1 MDWPFPRVEEYLIQ
15 TVGRCMKPMHS
26 WDLTPKQA
34 VQLQKRLGP
43 RIRTDLPLPDPG
55 RIGGVDVGYSR
66 SLGLSVATVVVL
78 AFPSLELV
86 ESAVATTPTPFPYVP
101 GLLSFREL
109 PPILEALDRLSAA
122 PEMILV
128 DGHGRAHPRR
138 FGIACHLGLW
148 LRIPTI
154 GVGKTRLCGEY
165 EEPGLTKGSASPLR
179 DGSETLGVVLRT
191 RTRVRPVFVSVGYG
205 LPLEACV
212 NWTLAVTPR
221 YRIPEPVRQAHNLA
235 ARQTGNRPC

>member
-1 MDWPFPRVEEYLIQ
+1 
-15 TVGRCMKPMHS
+15 MKPLHS
-26 WDLTPKQA
+26 WDLTPKEA
-34 VQLQKRLGP
+34 VQLQKRLRS
-43 RIRTDLPLPDPG
+43 RIHTDLSLPDPE
-55 RIGGVDVGYSR
+55 RIAGVDVGYSR
-66 SLGLSVATVVVL
+66 RLGLSVATVAVL

-109 PPILEALDRLSAA
+109 PPILKALDRLSTP

-148 LRIPTI
+148 LGIPTV

-165 EEPGLTKGSASPLR
+165 EEPEIDQGVAQSSAGRSTNCWAWSCAPAP
-179 DGSETLGVVLRT
+179 E
-191 RTRVRPVFVSVGYG
+191 SV
-205 LPLEACV
+205 PSSSR
-212 NWTLAVTPR
+212 WD
-221 YRIPEPVRQAHNLA
+221 
-235 ARQTGNRPC
+235 TGCPWKPA

>member
-1 MDWPFPRVEEYLIQ
+1 
-15 TVGRCMKPMHS
+15 MKPLHS
-26 WDLTPKQA
+26 WDLTPKEA
-34 VQLQKRLGP
+34 VQLQKRLRS
-43 RIRTDLPLPDPG
+43 RIHTDLPLPAPEK
-55 RIGGVDVGYSR
+55 ITGVDVGYSR
-66 SLGLSVATVVVL
+66 PLGLSVATVAVL

-109 PPILEALDRLSAA
+109 PPILKALDRLSEP

-148 LRIPTI
+148 LGIPTI

-165 EEPGLTKGSASPLR
+165 EEPGSTKGSLSGLL
-179 DGSETLGVVLRT
+179 DGNELVGVVLRT
-191 RTRVRPVFVSVGYG
+191 RTGVRPVFVSVGYG
-205 LPLEACV
+205 MPLEACV
-212 NWTLAVTPR
+212 NWTRAVTPR
-221 YRIPEPVRQAHNLA
+221 YRLPEPIRQAHNLA
-235 ARQTGNRPC
+235 ARQTGNR

>member
-1 MDWPFPRVEEYLIQ
+1 
-15 TVGRCMKPMHS
+15 MKPLHS
-26 WDLTPKQA
+26 WDLTPKEA
-34 VQLQKRLGP
+34 VQLQKRLRP
-43 RIRTDLPLPDPG
+43 RIRTDLPMPDP
-55 RIGGVDVGYSR
+55 RTIAGVDVGYDR
-66 SLGLSVATVVVL
+66 SLGLSVATVAVL

-86 ESAVATTPTPFPYVP
+86 ESAFATTPTPFPYVP

-109 PPILEALDRLSAA
+109 PPILEALDRLSAP

-128 DGHGRAHPRR
+128 DGHGQAHPRR

-148 LRIPTI
+148 LRIPSV

-165 EEPGLTKGSASPLR
+165 EEPGLAKGSRTPLLE
-179 DGSETLGVVLRT
+179 GTELLGVVLRT

-221 YRIPEPVRQAHNLA
+221 YRIPEPIRQAHNLA
-235 ARQTGNRPC
+235 AGRTGNRP

>member
-1 MDWPFPRVEEYLIQ
+1 
-15 TVGRCMKPMHS
+15 MKPLHS
-26 WDLTPKQA
+26 WDLTPKEA
-34 VQLQKRLGP
+34 VQLQKRLRS
-43 RIRTDLPLPDPG
+43 RIQTDLPLPDPE
-55 RIGGVDVGYSR
+55 RIAGVDVGYSR
-66 SLGLSVATVVVL
+66 RLGLSVATVAVL

-109 PPILEALDRLSAA
+109 PPILQALDRLSAP
-122 PEMILV
+122 PELILA

-148 LRIPTI
+148 LKIPTI

-165 EEPGLTKGSASPLR
+165 EEPELTKGSLSPLL
-179 DGSETLGVVLRT
+179 DGHELLGVVLRT
-191 RTRVRPVFVSVGYG
+191 RTGVRPVFVSVGYG

-212 NWTLAVTPR
+212 NWTRAVTPR
-221 YRIPEPVRQAHNLA
+221 YRLPEPIRQAHNLA
-235 ARQTGNRPC
+235 ARQTGSR

>member
-1 MDWPFPRVEEYLIQ
+1 
-15 TVGRCMKPMHS
+15 MKPLHS
-26 WDLTPKQA
+26 WDVTPKEA
-34 VQLQKRLGP
+34 IQLQERLRS
-43 RIRTDLPLPDPG
+43 RIHTDLPLPDPG
-55 RIGGVDVGYSR
+55 TVAGVDVGYSR
-66 SLGLSVATVVVL
+66 SLGLSVATVAIL

-109 PPILEALDRLSAA
+109 PPILEALDRLSAP

-165 EEPGLTKGSASPLR
+165 EEPGLTKGSLTPLV
-179 DGSETLGVVLRT
+179 DGTELLGVVLRT

-205 LPLEACV
+205 LPREARV
-212 NWTLAVTPR
+212 IWARAVTPR
-221 YRIPEPVRQAHNLA
+221 YRLPEPIRQAHNLA
-235 ARQTGNRPC
+235 ARQTGNR

>member
-1 MDWPFPRVEEYLIQ
+1 M
-15 TVGRCMKPMHS
+15 
-26 WDLTPKQA
+26 
-34 VQLQKRLGP
+34 
-43 RIRTDLPLPDPG
+43 
-55 RIGGVDVGYSR
+55 
-66 SLGLSVATVVVL
+66 
-78 AFPSLELV
+78 
-86 ESAVATTPTPFPYVP
+86 ATTPTPFPYVP

-109 PPILEALDRLSAA
+109 PPILEALDQLSAP
-122 PEMILV
+122 PEIILV

-221 YRIPEPVRQAHNLA
+221 YRIPEPVRKPTTWRPGRPGTGRVRSLRGRND
-235 ARQTGNRPC
+235 RSEKVGNRGQIFSFWRCIVVLFAEKSGKYGPILPLSQ

>member
-1 MDWPFPRVEEYLIQ
+1 
-15 TVGRCMKPMHS
+15 MKPLHS
-26 WDLTPKQA
+26 WDLTPKEA
-34 VQLQKRLGP
+34 VQLQKRLRP
-43 RIRTDLPLPDPG
+43 RIRTDLPMPDP
-55 RIGGVDVGYSR
+55 RTIAGVDVGYDR
-66 SLGLSVATVVVL
+66 SLGLSVATVAVL

-86 ESAVATTPTPFPYVP
+86 ESAFATTPTPFPYVP

-109 PPILEALDRLSAA
+109 PPILEALDRLSAP

-128 DGHGRAHPRR
+128 DGHGQAHPRR

-148 LRIPTI
+148 LRIPSV

-165 EEPGLTKGSASPLR
+165 EEPGLAKGSRTPLLE
-179 DGSETLGVVLRT
+179 GTELLGVVLRT
-191 RTRVRPVFVSVGYG
+191 RTRVRPVFVSVGDG

-221 YRIPEPVRQAHNLA
+221 YRIPEPIRQAHNLA
-235 ARQTGNRPC
+235 AGRTGNRP

>member
-1 MDWPFPRVEEYLIQ
+1 
-15 TVGRCMKPMHS
+15 MKPLHS

-43 RIRTDLPLPDPG
+43 RIRTDLPLPDPAT
-55 RIGGVDVGYSR
+55 IAGVDVGYSR
-66 SLGLSVATVVVL
+66 PLGLSVATVTVL
-78 AFPSLELV
+78 SFPSLELV
-86 ESAVATTPTPFPYVP
+86 ESALATTPTPFPYVP

-109 PPILEALDRLSAA
+109 PPILKALDRLSAP

-165 EEPGLTKGSASPLR
+165 EEPGLTKGSLTPLVE
-179 DGSETLGVVLRT
+179 GTELLGAVLRT
-191 RTRVRPVFVSVGYG
+191 RTGVRPVFVSVGYG

-212 NWTLAVTPR
+212 IWTRAVTPR
-221 YRIPEPVRQAHNLA
+221 YRLPEPIRQAHNLA
-235 ARQTGNRPC
+235 AKQTAKWQRQESAP

>member
-1 MDWPFPRVEEYLIQ
+1 
-15 TVGRCMKPMHS
+15 MKPLHS
-26 WDLTPKQA
+26 WDLTPKEA
-34 VQLQKRLGP
+34 VQLQKRLRS
-43 RIRTDLPLPDPG
+43 RIHTDLPLPDPET
-55 RIGGVDVGYSR
+55 IAGVDVGYNR
-66 SLGLSVATVVVL
+66 RLGLSVATVAVL
-78 AFPSLELV
+78 GFPSLELV

-109 PPILEALDRLSAA
+109 PPILKALDRLGTP

-148 LRIPTI
+148 LGIPTV

-165 EEPGLTKGSASPLR
+165 EEPESTKGSLSPLLH
-179 DGSETLGVVLRT
+179 GNELLGVVLRT
-191 RTRVRPVFVSVGYG
+191 RTGVRPVFVSVGYG

-212 NWTLAVTPR
+212 NWTRAVTPR
-221 YRIPEPVRQAHNLA
+221 YRLPEPIRQAHNLA
-235 ARQTGNRPC
+235 ARQTGNR

>member
-1 MDWPFPRVEEYLIQ
+1 MEPL
-15 TVGRCMKPMHS
+15 HS
-26 WDLTPKQA
+26 WDLTPKEA
-34 VQLQKRLGP
+34 VQLQKRLRS
-43 RIRTDLPLPDPG
+43 RIHTDLPLPDPE
-55 RIGGVDVGYSR
+55 RIAGVDVGYSR
-66 SLGLSVATVVVL
+66 PLGLSVATVAVL

-109 PPILEALDRLSAA
+109 PPILKALDRLSAP

-148 LRIPTI
+148 LGIPTI

-165 EEPGLTKGSASPLR
+165 EEPELTKGSLSPLS
-179 DGSETLGVVLRT
+179 DGRELLGVVLRT
-191 RTRVRPVFVSVGYG
+191 RTGVRPVFVSVGYG

-212 NWTLAVTPR
+212 NWTRAVTPR
-221 YRIPEPVRQAHNLA
+221 YRLPEPIRQAHNLA
-235 ARQTGNRPC
+235 AKQTGSR

>member
-1 MDWPFPRVEEYLIQ
+1 
-15 TVGRCMKPMHS
+15 MKSLHS
-26 WDLTPKQA
+26 WDLTPKEA
-34 VQLQKRLGP
+34 IQLQKRLRP
-43 RIRTDLPLPDPG
+43 RVRTDLPLPDP
-55 RIGGVDVGYSR
+55 RTIAGVDVGYSR
-66 SLGLSVATVVVL
+66 PLGLSVATVAVL

-109 PPILEALDRLSAA
+109 PPILKALDRLSTP
-122 PEMILV
+122 PELILV

-148 LRIPTI
+148 LGIPTI

-165 EEPGLTKGSASPLR
+165 EEPELTKGSLSGLL
-179 DGSETLGVVLRT
+179 DGDELVGVVLRT
-191 RTRVRPVFVSVGYG
+191 RTGVRPVFVSVGYG

-212 NWTLAVTPR
+212 IWTRAVTPR
-221 YRIPEPVRQAHNLA
+221 YRLPEPIRQAHNLA
-235 ARQTGNRPC
+235 ATQTGNR